1 MWKLKVVRLREE
13 QRDGKVRT
21 VGKYQVYHDD
31 VATALSGFTAEP
43 GGPGDNEHQGDD
55 KRLEARTYPLL
66 THQGEK
72 YLTIG
77 YGDPLPKPAIEVG
90 NTGNRIAIL
99 FHPAH
104 GFLSSLGCIN
114 AAGALVDVNADID
127 PADSRARVIA
137 IINDLKL
144 FLGARF
150 PQENG
155 HVIPNAEI
163 SFYGEPTC
171 STSPWPFSS

>member
-1 MWKLKVVRLREE
+1 MWKLGIQRLREE

-21 VGKYQVYHDD
+21 VGRYQVYHNGCP
-31 VATALSGFTAEP
+31 TIGLHGGTAEP
-43 GGPGDNEHQGDD
+43 GGPGDNFHQGDD
-55 KRLEARTYPLL
+55 KRLEAGTYPLL
-66 THQGEK
+66 THQGEN

-77 YGDPLPKPAIEVG
+77 YGDPLPKPALEVG

-114 AAGALVDVNADID
+114 AAGPLPDVNSDID
-127 PADSRARVIA
+127 PDDSRARVIA
-137 IINDLKL
+137 VINDLKS
-144 FLGARF
+144 FLGAGF

-155 HVIPNAEI
+155 QMIQHACI

-171 STSPWPFSS
+171 SI